1 MFQIPGLD
9 EAMKALEGLD
19 GELGTVRF
27 DPDDP
32 ESIEAAIQQA
42 EQMIDDKLADYAGN
56 SIVGPMIEQLKSA
69 FRQGIVE
76 KASAARLGE
85 DDEQ

>member
-1 MFQIPGLD
+1 MFEIPGLD
-9 EAMKALEGLD
+9 EAMRALEGLE

-56 SIVGPMIEQLKSA
+56 PIIEPIIEQIKSA

-85 DDEQ
+85 DND